1 MAIEKIIAYSVLLCS
16 AFFVGKILEG
26 VLFIVPFL
34 VLRQMTG
41 GFHAKT
47 IWGCLVGSTI
57 TMLLAL
63 QIICPLVEKHE
74 IVYGILFFL
83 SIVCIICFAP
93 VNHPNLMLTEEEQK
107 HLRLQSRIVLGIEIG
122 IITIGYIL
130 HMRWQQY
137 IVIAIIICAV
147 FILLSKLLR
156 QDVLKDEEK

>member
-1 MAIEKIIAYSVLLCS
+1 MVEKIIAYSVLLCS

-47 IWGCLVGSTI
+47 IWRCLCGSTI

-74 IVYGILFFL
+74 IVYGILFFYQL
-83 SIVCIICFAP
+83 FVSYV
-93 VNHPNLMLTEEEQK
+93 L
-107 HLRLQSRIVLGIEIG
+107 LRLIIRILCSQRRSRNN
-122 IITIGYIL
+122 
-130 HMRWQQY
+130 
-137 IVIAIIICAV
+137 
-147 FILLSKLLR
+147 
-156 QDVLKDEEK
+156 